1 MEFYPSFSSKLYFM
15 FYCQVVAE
23 EVAGGSDEVFLQ
35 FRAEKL
41 DKKVGDMVLP
51 RR

>member
-1 MEFYPSFSSKLYFM
+1 M

-41 DKKVGDMVLP
+41 DKKVGDMVLRDETAGVQNHP
-51 RR
+51 L